1 MKTGLKYISK
11 KFHVDGNRV
20 TCVLRYDIEERLGSC
35 SPVIACAKCH
45 PDDKFDLTEGKK
57 IALTRAQ
64 AKAFNEAKQYYSN
77 VMKVYQTYVNEYE
90 KLIAGCEDAK
100 SKCLSHANEL
110 IDKLEK

>member
-20 TCVLRYDIEERLGSC
+20 TCVLRYDIDEQLESC
-35 SPVIACAKCH
+35 LPVIACAKCH
-45 PDDKFDLTEGKK
+45 PDDKFDLEEGKK

-77 VMKVYQTYVNEYE
+77 VMKVYQTYVNMYE

-100 SKCLSHANEL
+100 AKCLSHANEL